1 MARSQYYW
9 DNREKMMAYRKKYY
23 ADNKEAAQ
31 AYNKQWRIDN
41 QERIKESGKKYWEAV
56 GLEKLKKR
64 RKTIRERKDILV
76 ASRGG
81 KCEHCHQ
88 SYIYSGVYDFHHK
101 DPTIKEFG
109 IARGLINNKPME
121 DLLTEVDK
129 CLMLCSNCHR
139 IEHARLKG
147 DLDEQGSST

>member
-1 MARSQYYW
+1 MVRSKYYW
-9 DNREKMMAYRKKYY
+9 DNRERMKVYRKKYY
-23 ADNKEAAQ
+23 EDNKEAAQ

-41 QERIKESGKKYWEAV
+41 PERIKESGKKYYQV
-56 GLEKLKKR
+56 DRVKKLKKR

-109 IARGLINNKPME
+109 IASGLTRHLPME
-121 DLLTEVDK
+121 DLLKEIDK
-129 CLMLCSNCHR
+129 CLMLCANCHR